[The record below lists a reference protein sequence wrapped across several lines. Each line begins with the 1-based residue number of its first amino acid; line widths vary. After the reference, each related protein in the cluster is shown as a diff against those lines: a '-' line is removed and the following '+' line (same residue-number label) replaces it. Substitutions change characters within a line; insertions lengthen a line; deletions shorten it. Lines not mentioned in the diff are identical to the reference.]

1 MASFLLNHPADVRA
15 NLLKGGAMD
24 TDKQRILVLD
34 DDPVVGLS
42 CKRIL
47 GAEGHIVT
55 TVARGADA
63 IKRVSNEEYDLL
75 ISDIRLPDIYG
86 IDVLQEV
93 KIIQPRTDVV
103 MITGYPTMEDAKE
116 AIRLGAF
123 EYLEKPFT
131 PEFMLNVA
139 NRLFDK
145 RGWILRK
152 AFIDQFKEYITP
164 LSDLDDKTIYYK
176 DGSWARPIRGGA
188 WEIGF
193 DVRQWLVGGQLLYVD
208 LFETTALTAGKSFA
222 RLLSGDG
229 KIHDIHA
236 PMSGTVRE
244 LNAKVNDTVCSL
256 LKDCLSE
263 GWMMWLVRITP

>member
-1 MASFLLNHPADVRA
+1 ME
-15 NLLKGGAMD
+15 
-24 TDKQRILVLD
+24 KQRILVLD

-47 GAEGHIVT
+47 GAEGYIVS
-55 TVARGADA
+55 TVVRGEDA
-63 IKRVSNEEYDLL
+63 IKRLSNEEFDLL

-86 IDVLQEV
+86 IDVLQES
-93 KIIQPRTDVV
+93 KTIQPKTDVV
-103 MITGYPTMEDAKE
+103 IITGYPTLEDAKE

-131 PEFMLNVA
+131 PDFMLNVA
-139 NRLFDK
+139 RRVFDK

-164 LSDLDDKTIYYK
+164 LSEMDDRTIYYK
-176 DGSWARPIRGGA
+176 DGIWARPLRDL

-193 DVRQWLVGGQLLYVD
+193 DVRHWLLTGQMLYID
-208 LFETTALTAGKSFA
+208 LFESVALSAGRPFA

-229 KIHDIHA
+229 QMHEMRA
-236 PMSGTVRE
+236 PMSGNIKEANSR
-244 LNAKVNDTVCSL
+244 VNDTICSL
-256 LKDCLSE
+256 VQDCLSE
-263 GWMMWLVRITP
+263 GWLMWLVRIRPV

>member
-1 MASFLLNHPADVRA
+1 ME
-15 NLLKGGAMD
+15 
-24 TDKQRILVLD
+24 KQRILVLD

-47 GAEGHIVT
+47 GSEGHIVS
-55 TVARGADA
+55 TVEKGEEA
-63 IKRVSNEEYDLL
+63 IRRLSNEEFDLL

-86 IDVLQEV
+86 IEVLQEAR
-93 KIIQPRTDVV
+93 IIQPKTDVV
-103 MITGYPTMEDAKE
+103 MITGYPTMEDARE

-131 PEFMLNVA
+131 PDFMLNVA
-139 NRLFDK
+139 KRVFDK

-176 DGSWARPIRGGA
+176 DGMWARPLKGGP

-193 DVRQWLVGGQLLYVD
+193 DVRHWFLTGQLLYID
-208 LFETTALTAGKSFA
+208 LFETVALSAGNPFA

-229 KIHDIHA
+229 HTHDLKA
-236 PMSGTVRE
+236 PMSGTIKE
-244 LNAKVNDTVCSL
+244 SNDKVNDTMCSL
-256 LKDCLSE
+256 ARDCLSE
-263 GWMMWLVRITP
+263 GWLMWLVRIKPQEKA